1 MAQIKAKVNSQQD
14 LRIRS
19 RIEVSDVESLK
30 DIDTSNLTDGSVLV
44 YSSSTGKWEST
55 TLLEKQTVECGQ
67 Y

>member
-19 RIEVSDVESLK
+19 RIEASDVESLK